1 MPKTVIRSESAP
13 APVATYSQAV
23 RAGDFLFLSG
33 QLGIDPKSSELVA
46 GGVESQTKQVLE
58 NLMAVL
64 KAGGANRLDVVKITA
79 YLVDMQDF
87 AAFNAVYASYFPDEP
102 PARATVAVAGLPR
115 GARIEIDAVAML
127 AR

>member
-1 MPKTVIRSESAP
+1 MPKIVVRSDSAP
-13 APVATYSQAV
+13 APVAAYSQAV

-33 QLGIDPKSSELVA
+33 QLGIDPRTSEMVE
-46 GGVESQTKQVLE
+46 GGVENQTRQVLE
-58 NLMAVL
+58 NLIAVL
-64 KAGGANRLDVVKITA
+64 KAGGADRRDVVKITA

-87 AAFNAVYASYFPDEP
+87 AAFNAVYVSFFPDDP

-115 GARIEIDAVAML
+115 NARVEIDAIAMP